1 MANIALLE
9 TGLRLSFSMWI
20 MKTVEV
26 IDFRAYSASTHHV
39 HLHHYRCKLSFQGPT
54 FGSFYFW

>member
-9 TGLRLSFSMWI
+9 TGLRLAFSVWI

-26 IDFRAYSASTHHV
+26 IDFRAYSAPTHHV
-39 HLHHYRCKLSFQGPT
+39 HFPHYRCKLSFQGPT
-54 FGSFYFW
+54 LGSFYFW